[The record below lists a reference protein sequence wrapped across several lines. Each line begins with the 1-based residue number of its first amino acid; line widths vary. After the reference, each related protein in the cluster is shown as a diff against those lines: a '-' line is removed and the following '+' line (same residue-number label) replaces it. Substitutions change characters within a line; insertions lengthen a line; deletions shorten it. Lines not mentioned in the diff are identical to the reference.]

1 MPPYLKLGAALGAL
15 LSVHGVPARA
25 QAAGGETLTLKR
37 VFASPDLAGLQ
48 PRALKLSPDGTLVTL
63 LKPRADEK
71 ERLDLWAIDTRTGAE
86 RLLVD
91 SKKTG
96 SGAELSEAEKM
107 QRERDRSVAGSTGIT
122 SYDWSPD
129 GKSILVPVDGDL
141 YLAALDGQ
149 VRRLTDTPGGELNGV
164 VSPKGG
170 FVSFVRDGNLFVQ
183 PVAGAERQVTQGASD
198 TVSWGVA
205 EFVAQEEMD
214 RRTGYWWSPDD
225 RMIAVARV
233 DESPVGIVTRTAIGG
248 EGTKVYQQRYPAA
261 GTPNA
266 IVDLFVMKPDGSGRV
281 KVDLGVDKDIYLAR
295 VDWSKDGRT
304 LYVQR
309 ESRDQKRLDLL
320 AVDPATGKARVV
332 LRETAKSWINLS
344 NNFHPLK
351 DGSFLWWSE
360 RSGHGHLY
368 RVSGDTWTALTS
380 GDWEVRDVVGVDEDK
395 GLVYFTGNRETPLEQ
410 QLYVTALAKPGKAR
424 ALTSAGWWN
433 DVVMDDA
440 ASRIVVS
447 RQNSDQPKQLYLADA
462 DGKQLQWLSQ
472 NALSGDHPYAPYVA
486 SHVKTQFGMVKAAD
500 GTTLYTKMLTPPL
513 EPRKRYPVFMI
524 HYGGP
529 GGGRQVTNTWS
540 GALNQYLVDRGWIV
554 FAIDNR
560 GTPDRGKAFED
571 HLYRAMGTVEVQD
584 QLTGVEW
591 LKKQPFVDADRIA
604 TYGWSYGGYMSLKLL
619 EKAPGVFAAAVAGAP
634 VTKWELYDTHY
645 TERYLGQPQG
655 KPSAYP
661 ASGAV
666 EEAVKIR
673 DPLLLIHG
681 MSDDNVVFDNATALM
696 ARMQGAAVPFEMMAY
711 PGQTHRVGGPG
722 ISVHLWRTIEQ
733 FLAKHAGGPA
743 PE

>member
-1 MPPYLKLGAALGAL
+1 MPSYLKAGAALGAL
-15 LSVHGVPARA
+15 LVSSAVGVQA
-25 QAAGGETLTLKR
+25 QEKLTLER
-37 VFASPDLAGLQ
+37 VFASPDLAGPQ
-48 PRALKLSPDGTLVTL
+48 PRALTLSPDGKLVTL

-71 ERLDLWAIDTRTGAE
+71 ERLDLWAIDTATGAE
-86 RLLVD
+86 RMLVD

-96 SGAELSEAEKM
+96 SGAALSEAEKM

-122 SYDWSPD
+122 SYDWSSD
-129 GKSILVPVDGDL
+129 GKTILVPVDGDL

-149 VRRLTDTPGGELNGV
+149 VTRLTDTPDGELNGV
-164 VSPKGG
+164 VSPKGR
-170 FVSFVRDGNLFVQ
+170 FVSFVRGGNLFVQ
-183 PVAGAERQVTQGASD
+183 PIGGAERQITQGASD
-198 TVSWGVA
+198 TVNWGVA

-214 RRTGYWWSPDD
+214 RRTGYWWSPDEA
-225 RMIAVARV
+225 MIAVARV
-233 DESPVGIVTRTAIGG
+233 DEGPVGIVTRTAIGG

-266 IVDLFVMKPDGSGRV
+266 LVDLYVMKPDGSGQV
-281 KVDLGVDKDIYLAR
+281 QVDLGPDRDIYLAR
-295 VDWSKDGRT
+295 VNWSKDGRT

-320 AVDPATGKARVV
+320 AVDPATGKGRVI
-332 LRETAKSWINLS
+332 LTETAKSWVNLS
-344 NNFHPLK
+344 NNFRPLA

-360 RSGHGHLY
+360 KTGHGHLY
-368 RVSGDTWTALTS
+368 HVHEGKWTALTS
-380 GDWEVRDVVGVDEDK
+380 GKWDVRDVVGVDEGK
-395 GLVYFTGNRETPLEQ
+395 ALVYFTGNRETPLEQ
-410 QLYVTALAKPGKAR
+410 QLYVAPLKKTGAAR
-424 ALTSAGWWN
+424 ALTRSGWWN
-433 DVVMDDA
+433 DAVMDGK

-447 RQNSDQPKQLYLADA
+447 RQNSDQPKQVYLADNK
-462 DGKQLQWLSQ
+462 GKQLQWLSE
-472 NALSGDHPYAPYVA
+472 NALTGSHPYAPYVA
-486 SHVKTQFGMVKAAD
+486 SHVKTTFGTVKAAD
-500 GTTLYTKMLTPPL
+500 GTTLYTKIMTPPI
-513 EPRKRYPVFMI
+513 EQGKRYPVFMI

-529 GGGRQVTNTWS
+529 GGGRQVTNSWS

-571 HLYRAMGTVEVQD
+571 HLYRAMGTVEVED
-584 QLTGVEW
+584 QLTGVDW
-591 LKKQPFVDADRIA
+591 LKAQPFVDPTRIA

-645 TERYLGQPQG
+645 TERYLGQPQDT
-655 KPSAYP
+655 PSAYP

-666 EEAVKIR
+666 EDSVKIF

-696 ARMQGAAVPFEMMAY
+696 AKMQGGAVPFEMMAY

-722 ISVHLWRTIEQ
+722 ISVHLWRTIED
-733 FLAKHAGGPA
+733 FLTRRRVAPA
-743 PE
+743 P

>member
-1 MPPYLKLGAALGAL
+1 MPPYLKAGAALGAL
-15 LSVHGVPARA
+15 LLSTLPALA
-25 QAAGGETLTLKR
+25 QEQLTLER
-37 VFASPDLAGLQ
+37 VFASPDLAGPQ
-48 PRALKLSPDGTLVTL
+48 PRALKLSPDGSLVTL

-71 ERLDLWAIDTRTGAE
+71 ERLDLWAIDSKTGAE
-86 RLLVD
+86 RMLVD

-122 SYDWSPD
+122 SYDWAPD
-129 GKSILVPVDGDL
+129 GKSLLVPVDGDL
-141 YLAALDGQ
+141 YLAGLDGK
-149 VRRLTDTPGGELNGV
+149 VTRLTDTPDGELNGV

-170 FVSFVRDGNLFVQ
+170 FVSFVRGGNLFTQ
-183 PVAGAERQVTQGASD
+183 PIGGAERQLTQGASD
-198 TVSWGVA
+198 TVSWGTA

-225 RMIAVARV
+225 ARIAVARV

-266 IVDLFVMKPDGSGRV
+266 IVDLYVMKPDGSGQV
-281 KVDLGVDKDIYLAR
+281 KVDLGVEKDIYVAR

-320 AVDPATGKARVV
+320 AVDPATGKARVA
-332 LRETAKSWINLS
+332 LTETAKSWINLS
-344 NNFHPLK
+344 NNFHALK
-351 DGSFLWWSE
+351 NGSFLWWSE
-360 RSGHGHLY
+360 KSGHGHLY
-368 RVSGDTWTALTS
+368 RVTGGQWTALTS
-380 GDWEVRDVVGVDEDK
+380 GDWDVRDVVGVDEEK

-410 QLYVTALAKPGKAR
+410 QLYVTALGKKGEAR
-424 ALTSAGWWN
+424 ALTAKGWWN
-433 DVVMDDA
+433 DAVMDGA
-440 ASRIVVS
+440 ASRVVVT
-447 RQNSDQPKQLYLADA
+447 RQNSDQPKQVYLADSG
-462 DGKQLQWLSQ
+462 GKQLQWLSE
-472 NALSGDHPYAPYVA
+472 NALTGSHPYAPYVA
-486 SHVKTQFGMVKAAD
+486 GHVKTVFGTVKAAD
-500 GTTLYTKMLTPPL
+500 GTTLYTKMMTPKM
-513 EPRKRYPVFMI
+513 EAGKRYPVFMI

-560 GTPDRGKAFED
+560 GTPDRGKDFED
-571 HLYRAMGTVEVQD
+571 HLYRAMGTVEVDD
-584 QLTGVEW
+584 QLKGVAW
-591 LKKQPFVDADRIA
+591 LKAQPFVDPKRIV
-604 TYGWSYGGYMSLKLL
+604 TYGWSYGGYMSVKLL

-645 TERYLGQPQG
+645 TERYLGQPQD

-666 EEAVKIR
+666 DEAVQIT

-696 ARMQGAAVPFEMMAY
+696 AKMQGGAVPFEMMAY

-722 ISVHLWRTIEQ
+722 ISVHLWKTIEH
-733 FLAKHAGGPA
+733 FLAEHVGGTDA
-743 PE
+743 TSK